1 MQTMQ
6 KMRSGTTRLGGHG
19 TERASILRIRL
30 LVLVELVC
38 SLFVPLV
45 AAQARPSEDD
55 VKAAYLFNFG
65 KFVQEPQLVAQP
77 VDFVICVLGR
87 DAILPVLERI
97 TRHEHI
103 DDRAVAV
110 RRIDKAVEAR
120 GCAIVYLGRSESARL
135 DDDLAALKGAHA
147 LTVGVDP
154 QFLARGGMLQF
165 LLQDQRVRFAVNL
178 DAVSGGDLRL
188 SSELLRVAASVSGTP
203 LGEVP
208 R

>member
-1 MQTMQ
+1 M
-6 KMRSGTTRLGGHG
+6 
-19 TERASILRIRL
+19 
-30 LVLVELVC
+30 LVELVC

-110 RRIDKAVEAR
+110 RRIDKAVVAR